1 MYVRYAEIIVSLV
14 WFGLVWFVPTCVTDG
29 FFLIPSKYYS
39 DSMTREA
46 SVGIEAVN
54 ISPAL

>member
-29 FFLIPSKYYS
+29 FFYSFKKYS

-54 ISPAL
+54 ISPVL